1 MSEHVSEKKPAEM
14 KALAKK
20 GALALAA
27 TGGLGIMAQHS
38 DALVNRLSSKA
49 IVGGAINASERA
61 RAERLMKKLKL
72 TNHKDVASLKQLVD
86 EGYLDSSDYV
96 DQTHQIMQ
104 AVKRQRDSDPMKR
117 DMSFAGE
124 NMLRALHPQ
133 RKKSSWPKYAG
144 LLAGAALLALGM
156 KHKDLIHAR
165 ATNIMTRIKPRAD
178 EFQAYL
184 GDKWAHAQD
193 AAAAKASQLVE
204 GAKERAEILKDNIG
218 VTAQQYAQAAR
229 NALGTVK
236 RNAEWVYDAAA
247 HQTDDLM
254 KARELGEQEEPR
266 PHQGPHGA
274 MEVEVPFD
282 SITQDFGGVSNERR
296 IQAQVLR
303 NMIAMNDANEADAKY
318 RNMLTEA
325 AWSKGRQ
332 TMAKNVRGG
341 GLAVCGHCK
350 GTGLREKLT
359 RAAKIALPIA
369 GIAAATYA
377 TGKHYANKEAAA
389 RLEAEKASIQK
400 RIDLHKTNA
409 ALAAEVAKQN
419 IPKNWAR
426 VPRVPQAGEGFKE
439 KAKKAAKVALPLAA
453 LATATY
459 LTGKHYADKNAAERL
474 AGYKAQVAAD
484 NKLIEAHT
492 KLAKVAAAAKK
503 TLRTTGLLVSA
514 VDPAYLSGANRSL
527 GRVVDSVAPAFKNPA
542 AQIDFLLKRNQK

>member
-1 MSEHVSEKKPAEM
+1 MSESVSEKKPAEM

-165 ATNIMTRIKPRAD
+165 ATNIMTRIRPRAD

-303 NMIAMNDANEADAKY
+303 NMIAMNDANSADVGHYRDYLGTQGQRPVQGTTAKINWQHDPENQI
-318 RNMLTEA
+318 RDDVLQGLIRPSQVPERFKHLA
-325 AWSKGRQ
+325 KRPHKGKG
-332 TMAKNVRGG
+332 MVGG

-359 RAAKIALPIA
+359 R
-369 GIAAATYA
+369 
-377 TGKHYANKEAAA
+377 
-389 RLEAEKASIQK
+389 
-400 RIDLHKTNA
+400 
-409 ALAAEVAKQN
+409 
-419 IPKNWAR
+419 AR

-474 AGYKAQVAAD
+474 ANYKAQVAAD
-484 NKLIEAHT
+484 NKLIEAHS
-492 KLAKVAAAAKK
+492 KIAKVAAAAKNTLK
-503 TLRTTGLLVSA
+503 TKGPLISA
-514 VDPAYLSGANRSL
+514 VDPAYLSGANTSL
-527 GRVVDSVAPAFKNPA
+527 GRVVDSAAPAFKNPA
-542 AQIDFLLKRNQK
+542 AQIDFLLKRNQKS